1 MRRDDAESRTL
12 HGPPIMAAN
21 TPDGSSFATGRFAG
35 LRRHETATH
44 LRVGRGHPRE
54 LALDMTQNMP
64 MELYENDVLY
74 AVEYGPQES
83 KCVRESHPGW
93 RLYRAQGRTEITFVP
108 VP

>member
-1 MRRDDAESRTL
+1 
-12 HGPPIMAAN
+12 
-21 TPDGSSFATGRFAG
+21 
-35 LRRHETATH
+35 
-44 LRVGRGHPRE
+44 
-54 LALDMTQNMP
+54 MTQNMP